1 MRPKSDV
8 KDCQNI
14 NVETPIRGASDS
26 VEKTDVFASKT
37 DVCEANLTPIRG
49 GIVKGKVASLRGRF
63 DDIEKEK
70 LLDLKRL
77 KKSSLTK
84 NTTPNSKQK
93 KKGGRKPKI
102 IEKLDRNQSLIMD
115 YYRSQGGAGAR
126 GGSPEDV

>member
-1 MRPKSDV
+1 MRQILP
-8 KDCQNI
+8 
-14 NVETPIRGASDS
+14 P
-26 VEKTDVFASKT
+26 
-37 DVCEANLTPIRG
+37 LG

-63 DDIEKEK
+63 DGIEKEK